1 MENREGFTGRDLMAL
16 LVISAITVHLWGQNQ
31 TLQKENEA
39 LRYEVQQSQAEMK
52 GLERGVVISK

>member
-1 MENREGFTGRDLMAL
+1 MEDQQGFTGRDLIAL
-16 LVISAITVHLWGQNQ
+16 VVIAVVSVHLWGQNQ

-39 LRYEVQQSQAEMK
+39 LRYQVQQSQAEMK